1 MNSQS
6 YVASIGG
13 AKDDSTASESSNCYD
28 GYGRSAATCSPSAGG
43 RSIGYLKS
51 LFAVTNS
58 LKRLFKNIFS
68 FYSRACWYCAKS

>member
-1 MNSQS
+1 MCCSFEPFSQS

-58 LKRLFKNIFS
+58 YLKIF
-68 FYSRACWYCAKS
+68 FFL